1 MIGKRNLGKAVVLGL
16 LLSTGVYGAAW
27 AEDIEMGGKL
37 WNEAWN
43 PNYTEIEAGDNLV
56 VTTGGVGIG
65 PNGTVNVIDG
75 DLTVESGSNSIQ
87 SGYSENATVQ
97 ILANNVTLNSG
108 DNGILTT
115 GTTLGSDNKYPSTVL
130 VGSEDNE
137 VQSLTINADGNGIDN
152 QAGNIYIYGSDNSEI
167 NISTNG
173 TSYQS
178 KDKRAAIH
186 NGYSKGEIIVNGG
199 TINLSTTTGHGIST
213 WNGTTTLNSN
223 QIDITTVGKDD
234 SNGIDVM
241 GGTTTLNSD
250 TITITTEDGDGIN
263 STGSATTSL
272 NSNNVSIT
280 AGGSYGIYNTS
291 GTVSLNTK
299 GNNTINVDSHGVY
312 SARQDGQINIIA
324 SENANPDGWSDK
336 STLGESAYRND
347 ILTVGTGIF
356 SSGSATINVMADH
369 TNRIMGSSSGIY
381 SRGQKSIINIRAGQ
395 DNSIGNAY
403 FEGEVYDG
411 DIGIE
416 LSSKGSGNV
425 VNVISEK
432 GQTDIYGKIG
442 ISSTGSGNN
451 GQVFVDAGTN
461 INIDS
466 KDIGV
471 KVSGEN
477 NSTGLTADG
486 VNAVSVN
493 GGTGTN
499 KAGLSSSNKSTIT
512 LDAQGNAVS
521 LIDNGAGNGIESTKE
536 GNVSLKGAE
545 YNTILANST
554 ELSTLA
560 DTDGSGDTYGDK
572 YAINASDG
580 GTVDMKA
587 GSFNTVYG
595 AVYATGDEKNGVGS
609 VTIGKLD
616 AEGSTFSRAAGGDVV
631 NYIGSAAVID
641 KAGDLDQ
648 SKDETMRNLDVVSAL
663 YAQGGAEIHL
673 SGNNTIRTYAN
684 KEDDTTAERS
694 IWAYDKGK
702 INVDGYTDIRTN
714 QYDKSP
720 NSMDVAVAAGT
731 ATNLDADDFTNYPV
745 DDDSLAK
752 VTINYANAN
761 GVKSYIEGDVL
772 AAYGGVVTIQA
783 QEGVTRAVNT
793 SGIDIHGNLLSGNK
807 GVLNVSLGNGGT
819 LTGRADDY
827 GDAGTVANSGHGTA
841 NGEGETFFNPAFS
854 SEILTGGEVNLT
866 MGEGSKWTVTGQSWI
881 TKVDT
886 GHSEHVEIDL
896 SATDS
901 ELNKTVQALTIGE
914 MKGNAMFTM
923 QLDGERSVS
932 DMLYMK
938 KAEGEYFIN
947 LKNAVTVED
956 MYQDGFDGL
965 RFATVGK
972 ESHATFSA
980 GTYGNGVYNIEY
992 EVGTDNYDGNEEN
1005 SAYNSTSGK
1014 GEMDEAKPGNDLV
1027 DNLFKDEPQE
1037 AAANGIMTLAAVAS
1051 PESTDASDTT
1061 EDMGKNTDMN
1071 GKELNVETNFKLID
1085 VKSTELSNAGKTII
1099 DMSKVNYSNAIYMD
1113 RLNKR
1118 MGEARYIDGDEGLW
1132 VRIRHDRIGKSDAF
1146 RSKNTMMELG
1156 YDKRVDDR
1164 EDGEH
1169 RRGFAIDYM
1178 RGTTD
1183 YHNVAGDGD
1192 VRRGGVWFYDTWL
1205 GNKGH
1210 YSDYVL
1216 KFGRL
1221 SNDFDIYSELGEK
1234 ITGDYSN
1241 FVYSASAEYGR
1252 KKDIGKDWYFE
1263 PQVQLQYAHV
1273 TDADYTTS
1281 QGTSVELDAID
1292 SLIGRVGFR
1301 LGKDMGENNTFYV
1314 KADVLHEFLGDQDI
1328 SAFDATGRLDTTYEN
1343 EGTWYDV
1350 GLGFSHQ
1357 FSKGTYMFL
1366 DVEKT
1371 FGNDNEDTYQF
1382 NVGMNWKV

>member
-16 LLSTGVYGAAW
+16 LLSTGMYGAAL
-27 AEDIEMGGKL
+27 AADIEMGGKL

-43 PNYTEIEAGDNLV
+43 PNYTEIEAGDNLL
-56 VTTGGVGIG
+56 VTTSGIGIG

-75 DLTVESGSNSIQ
+75 NLTVNSGSNSIQ

-97 ILANNVTLNSG
+97 IFANNVNLTAG
-108 DNGILTT
+108 TNGIFTT
-115 GTTLGSDNKYPSTVL
+115 DNNSENKYASTVL
-130 VGSEDNE
+130 IGSEDRKIHG
-137 VQSLTINADGNGIDN
+137 LTIEAGGQGIDN
-152 QAGNIYIYGSDNSEI
+152 KNGNVYIYGTDDSKFSIHSSNTSGPNI
-167 NISTNG
+167 N
-173 TSYQS
+173 Q
-178 KDKRAAIH
+178 AAIN
-186 NGYSKGEIIVNGG
+186 NGEYEKGGEIILTGG
-199 TINLSTTTGHGIST
+199 SISLATETVDRWYEPIPGWGKNAIHTGDGITNS
-213 WNGTTTLNSN
+213 NGTTILNFN
-223 QIDITTVGKDD
+223 
-234 SNGIDVM
+234 DVKM
-241 GGTTTLNSD
+241 NV
-250 TITITTEDGDGIN
+250 
-263 STGSATTSL
+263 TGS
-272 NSNNVSIT
+272 
-280 AGGSYGIYNTS
+280 GIRNTGS

-299 GNNTINVDSHGVY
+299 GSNTIFARYNGTTKPYGYYGVY
-312 SARQDGQINIIA
+312 SSGNGGTVNVIA
-324 SENANPDGWSDK
+324 SETYDPDKGY
-336 STLGESAYRND
+336 STLKGQAGYDNIIYGQRGGIGSTAASIKNVVADNNNYIGGGNAVNSESSHRTNND
-347 ILTVGTGIF
+347 VINIVAGNNNFIGGDYVNKEDGTTYTTGTGIRLQQVQNVDVNIE
-356 SSGSATINVMADH
+356 SIRGTTTIDAD
-369 TNRIMGSSSGIY
+369 
-381 SRGQKSIINIRAGQ
+381 
-395 DNSIGNAY
+395 
-403 FEGEVYDG
+403 
-411 DIGIE
+411 
-416 LSSKGSGNV
+416 
-425 VNVISEK
+425 
-432 GQTDIYGKIG
+432 
-442 ISSTGSGNN
+442 
-451 GQVFVDAGTN
+451 
-461 INIDS
+461 
-466 KDIGV
+466 
-471 KVSGEN
+471 
-477 NSTGLTADG
+477 
-486 VNAVSVN
+486 
-493 GGTGTN
+493 
-499 KAGLSSSNKSTIT
+499 
-512 LDAQGNAVS
+512 
-521 LIDNGAGNGIESTKE
+521 GNGISINGDGKNIEVSVKAGTDIRINSGNAGITVGNYGKDITNDDTKVE
-536 GNVSLKGAE
+536 LIAAGDNIITVNTDNNDFGHGIHNAQGTVQLDAINNTVALLKGRKSNEEGAIRTLEGGNVLLEAD
-545 YNTILANST
+545 NTNRILANST
-554 ELSTLA
+554 EMTTLA
-560 DTDGSGDTYGDK
+560 EAGDFGDK
-572 YAINASDG
+572 YAINADREG
-580 GTVDMKA
+580 IVDIKA
-587 GSFNTVYG
+587 DVANTIIG
-595 AVYATGDEKNGVGS
+595 AVYAKDTATNVRIQSLNENA
-609 VTIGKLD
+609 T
-616 AEGSTFSRAAGGDVV
+616 AA
-631 NYIGSAAVID
+631 NYIGSSTVIFR
-641 KAGDLDQ
+641 AGDLHL
-648 SKDETMRNLDVVSAL
+648 SKDETMKNLKVVSSL
-663 YAQGGAEIHL
+663 YAQGGAEINL

-684 KEDDTTAERS
+684 KEDGTTAERS

-714 QYDKSP
+714 QYDESP

-731 ATNLDADDFTNYPV
+731 ATNLDTDDFTNYPV

-793 SGIDIHGNLLSGNK
+793 AGIDISGNLLAGNK
-807 GVLNVSLGNGGT
+807 GVLNVELGNGGT

-827 GDAGTVANSGHGTA
+827 GDAGVIESSHG
-841 NGEGETFFNPAFS
+841 NGEESGFFNPAFS
-854 SEILTGGEVNLT
+854 SKILTGGEVNLT
-866 MGEGSKWTVTGQSWI
+866 MGEGSKWTVTGQSWV

-886 GHSEHVEIDL
+886 GNSEHVEIDL
-896 SATDS
+896 VSANS
-901 ELNKTVQALTIGE
+901 NLNEKAQALTIGE
-914 MKGNAMFTM
+914 MNGNAMFTM
-923 QLDGERSVS
+923 QLDGKRSVS

-938 KAEGEYFIN
+938 KAKGEYFIN

-980 GTYGNGVYNIEY
+980 GTYDNGVYNVEY
-992 EVGTDNYDGNEEN
+992 EVGTDDYDGNEEN

-1027 DNLFKDEPQE
+1027 DNLFKEGST
-1037 AAANGIMTLAAVAS
+1037 ATNGVMTLAAVAS
-1051 PESTDASDTT
+1051 PDSTDATDSTDET
-1061 EDMGKNTDMN
+1061 ENMGTNTDMN
-1071 GKELNVETNFKLID
+1071 GKVLNDKTNFKLIG
-1085 VKSTELSNAGKTII
+1085 VKSTELSDAGKTVVA
-1099 DMSKVNYSNAIYMD
+1099 MSKVNYANAIYMD

-1192 VRRGGVWFYDTWL
+1192 VRRGGLWLYDTWL
-1205 GNKGH
+1205 GDKGH

-1216 KFGRL
+1216 KIGRL
-1221 SNDFDIYSELGEK
+1221 SNDFEVYARSTGEK

-1328 SAFDATGRLDTTYEN
+1328 SAFDDTGRLDTTYEN

>member
-16 LLSTGVYGAAW
+16 LLSTGMYGAAW
-27 AEDIEMGGKL
+27 AADIPSSGL
-37 WNEAWN
+37 WDPEN
-43 PNYTEIEAGDNLV
+43 PIFTEIPAGDNLI
-56 VTTGGVGIG
+56 VTTDGIGIG
-65 PNGTVNVIDG
+65 PKGTVNVING
-75 DLTVESGSNSIQ
+75 DLTVDSGSNSIQ

-97 ILANNVTLNSG
+97 ILANNVTLTSG
-108 DNGILTT
+108 DNGIF
-115 GTTLGSDNKYPSTVL
+115 TTLESGYRSTVQL
-130 VGSEDNE
+130 GEENGRKI
-137 VQSLTINADGNGIDN
+137 QSLTINAEGQGIDN
-152 QAGNIYIYGSDNSEI
+152 KNGDVYIYGTDDSVI
-167 NISTNG
+167 NISTTAESG
-173 TSYQS
+173 IFKGYYS
-178 KDKRAAIH
+178 AVH
-186 NGYSKGEIIVNGG
+186 NETDG
-199 TINLSTTTGHGIST
+199 TIEINGSNISLTAENDSSDGINHIKGKT
-213 WNGTTTLNSN
+213 ILNSN
-223 QIDITTVGKDD
+223 GVVINA
-234 SNGIDVM
+234 NGHGVYSE
-241 GGTTTLNSD
+241 GGL
-250 TITITTEDGDGIN
+250 
-263 STGSATTSL
+263 
-272 NSNNVSIT
+272 
-280 AGGSYGIYNTS
+280 
-291 GTVSLNTK
+291 VSLNTK
-299 GNNTINVDSHGVY
+299 GSNSISALGDMGSGVWAGFRY
-312 SARQDGQINIIA
+312 GTGTGDGKGIINIIA
-324 SENANPDGWSDK
+324 SA
-336 STLGESAYRND
+336 AYD
-347 ILTVGTGIF
+347 ETVGTDSLDVKTGYDNTIYSRYNNGII
-356 SSGSATINVMADH
+356 SSDEGTINVIADRDNFI
-369 TNRIMGSSSGIY
+369 TGQGSAVTIDALWSNSP
-381 SRGQKSIINIRAGQ
+381 KSIINIVAGGSNIFGLAT
-395 DNSIGNAY
+395 DDEYGEY
-403 FEGEVYDG
+403 VLGGEVSLNGAIDSEINITSISG
-411 DIGIE
+411 DTQIYNNG
-416 LSSKGSGNV
+416 SS
-425 VNVISEK
+425 
-432 GQTDIYGKIG
+432 G
-442 ISSTGSGNN
+442 ISISSGEKNKVRVQSGANIYIENEGMGIFNQSEGSTVELIANQGNN
-451 GQVFVDAGTN
+451 TIVTN
-461 INIDS
+461 
-466 KDIGV
+466 
-471 KVSGEN
+471 E
-477 NSTGLTADG
+477 TGLESARQ
-486 VNAVSVN
+486 NA
-493 GGTGTN
+493 
-499 KAGLSSSNKSTIT
+499 KIK
-512 LDAQGNAVS
+512 LDAQNNTVQLFSDQEDSG
-521 LIDNGAGNGIESTKE
+521 DAGIMARIHGSVLLEADVENEIQ
-536 GNVSLKGAE
+536 
-545 YNTILANST
+545 ANST
-554 ELSTLA
+554 EELI
-560 DTDGSGDTYGDK
+560 DGAYGDK
-572 YAINASDG
+572 YAIHANTN
-580 GTVDMKA
+580 GTVDVKA
-587 GSFNTVYG
+587 GAENTIYG

-616 AEGSTFSRAAGGDVV
+616 VAGSTFSRTASGDVV

-673 SGNNTIRTYAN
+673 SGNNTICTFAN

-702 INVDGYTDIRTN
+702 INVDGYTVIRTN
-714 QYDKSP
+714 QYDESP

-731 ATNLDADDFTNYPV
+731 ATNLDTGDFTNYPV
-745 DDDSLAK
+745 DDDSMAK

-783 QEGVTRAVNT
+783 QEGVTRAVHT
-793 SGIDIHGNLLSGNK
+793 AGIDIHGNLLSGNK
-807 GVLNVSLGNGGT
+807 GVLNVELGNGGT

-827 GDAGTVANSGHGTA
+827 GDAGT
-841 NGEGETFFNPAFS
+841 EGLDSQHTSFFNPAFS

-866 MGEGSKWTVTGQSWI
+866 MGEGSYWKVTGQSWV
-881 TKVDT
+881 TSVDT

-901 ELNKTVQALTIGE
+901 ELNKTAQALTIGE

-923 QLDGERSVS
+923 QLDGKRSVS

-947 LKNAVTVED
+947 LKKPVTVEE
-956 MYQDGFDGL
+956 MYDRFDGL

-972 ESHATFSA
+972 DSHATFSA
-980 GTYGNGVYNIEY
+980 GTYGNGVYNVEY
-992 EVGTDNYDGNEEN
+992 EVGTDDYDGNEEN

-1037 AAANGIMTLAAVAS
+1037 AAANGIMTLAAIAS
-1051 PESTDASDTT
+1051 PEATDATDSSDTT

-1071 GKELNVETNFKLID
+1071 GKVLNDETNFKLIG

-1132 VRIRHDRIGKSDAF
+1132 VRIRHDRIGRSDAF

-1301 LGKDMGENNTFYV
+1301 LGKDMGENNTFYI

-1328 SAFDATGRLDTTYEN
+1328 SAFDDTGRLDTTYEN

>member
-16 LLSTGVYGAAW
+16 LLSTGMYGAAW
-27 AEDIEMGGKL
+27 AAESGSIYKPDLNEYYENEDL
-37 WNEAWN
+37 
-43 PNYTEIEAGDNLV
+43 EITSDRVALGY
-56 VTTGGVGIG
+56 
-65 PNGTVNVIDG
+65 NGTVEIKNGDLIIHNETNSGANGIESSNHENAVVTVTADNVEIHSGANGLTTLPENTKNTSSSINLHIKG
-75 DLTVESGSNSIQ
+75 DLTVEAGGQGIDNKNGNVYIYGTDDSVININTTATSGLYGKYFSAVHNETDGTIEINGGNISLTA
-87 SGYSENATVQ
+87 ENDSSDGINHIKGKT
-97 ILANNVTLNSG
+97 ILNS
-108 DNGILTT
+108 NG
-115 GTTLGSDNKYPSTVL
+115 V
-130 VGSEDNE
+130 V
-137 VQSLTINADGNGIDN
+137 INASGNGIYN
-152 QAGNIYIYGSDNSEI
+152 E
-167 NISTNG
+167 
-173 TSYQS
+173 
-178 KDKRAAIH
+178 
-186 NGYSKGEIIVNGG
+186 GG
-199 TINLSTTTGHGIST
+199 L
-213 WNGTTTLNSN
+213 
-223 QIDITTVGKDD
+223 
-234 SNGIDVM
+234 
-241 GGTTTLNSD
+241 
-250 TITITTEDGDGIN
+250 
-263 STGSATTSL
+263 
-272 NSNNVSIT
+272 
-280 AGGSYGIYNTS
+280 
-291 GTVSLNTK
+291 VSLNTK
-299 GNNTINVDSHGVY
+299 GSNSISALGDMGSGVWASY
-312 SARQDGQINIIA
+312 PGGESLGSGPELGDGKGITNIIA
-324 SENANPDGWSDK
+324 SATYDE
-336 STLGESAYRND
+336 
-347 ILTVGTGIF
+347 TVGTDSLDVKTGYDNTIYSRYNNGII
-356 SSGSATINVMADH
+356 SSDEGTINVIADRDNFI
-369 TNRIMGSSSGIY
+369 TGRGSAVTIDTLWSNSP
-381 SRGQKSIINIRAGQ
+381 KSIINIVAGGRNIFGLAT
-395 DNSIGNAY
+395 DDEYGEY
-403 FEGEVYDG
+403 VLGGEVSLNGAIDSEINITSISG
-411 DIGIE
+411 DT
-416 LSSKGSGNV
+416 
-425 VNVISEK
+425 
-432 GQTDIYGKIG
+432 QIYNNYRSG
-442 ISSTGSGNN
+442 ISISNSMGDGGNN
-451 GQVFVDAGTN
+451 KVRVQSGANIYIENEGGRGIFNQSEGSTVELIANQGNNTIVTN
-461 INIDS
+461 
-466 KDIGV
+466 
-471 KVSGEN
+471 E
-477 NSTGLTADG
+477 TGLESARQD
-486 VNAVSVN
+486 A
-493 GGTGTN
+493 
-499 KAGLSSSNKSTIT
+499 KIK
-512 LDAQGNAVS
+512 LDAQNNTVQLFS
-521 LIDNGAGNGIESTKE
+521 DQEDSDDVGIMARIHGSVLLEADIE
-536 GNVSLKGAE
+536 NE
-545 YNTILANST
+545 IQANST
-554 ELSTLA
+554 EELI
-560 DTDGSGDTYGDK
+560 DGAYGDK
-572 YAINASDG
+572 YAIHANTNG
-580 GTVDMKA
+580 IVDMKA
-587 GSFNTVYG
+587 GSSNTIRG

-616 AEGSTFSRAAGGDVV
+616 AAGSTFSRTASGDVV

-663 YAQGGAEIHL
+663 YAQGGAEINL

-761 GVKSYIEGDVL
+761 GVKSYIEGDIL

-793 SGIDIHGNLLSGNK
+793 AGIDIHGNLLSGNK

-866 MGEGSKWTVTGQSWI
+866 MGSDSTWEVTGQSWI
-881 TKVDT
+881 TSVNT
-886 GHSEHVEIDL
+886 LGSENVVIDL
-896 SATDS
+896 TSAKSD
-901 ELNKTVQALTIGE
+901 LNEKARALTIGE
-914 MKGNAMFTM
+914 MKGDAVFSMR
-923 QLDGERSVS
+923 LDGDRSAS
-932 DMLYMK
+932 DMLYIK
-938 KAEGEYFIN
+938 NADNGKYFIN
-947 LKNAVTVED
+947 LENPVTVED
-956 MYQDGFDGL
+956 MYNGFDGL

-972 ESHATFSA
+972 GSHATFSA
-980 GTYGNGVYNIEY
+980 GTYGNGVYNVEY
-992 EVGTDNYDGNEEN
+992 EVGTDDYATSTEN
-1005 SAYNSTSGK
+1005 NAYNSTANDGQ
-1014 GEMDEAKPGNDLV
+1014 MDAAKPGNALV

-1037 AAANGIMTLAAVAS
+1037 AAANGIMTLAAVDL
-1051 PESTDASDTT
+1051 PEATDSSDTT
-1061 EDMGKNTDMN
+1061 EDMGTNTGMN
-1071 GKELNVETNFKLID
+1071 GEVLSDTTNFKLID

-1132 VRIRHDRIGKSDAF
+1132 VHIRHDRIGRSDAF

-1263 PQVQLQYAHV
+1263 PQIQLQYAHV